1 MEEKKR
7 CTQVESEG
15 RERGGCKKGE
25 RWRKRRER
33 RHCGM
38 YKRRER
44 DREKEREI
52 KSKKGGTVRS
62 NKGRYMGI
70 EKRGTE
76 TARY

>member
-1 MEEKKR
+1 MQRQRGGDKKIEGASQDVQKERKRWRKRREKEGTTG

-15 RERGGCKKGE
+15 RERGGCKQGE

-44 DREKEREI
+44 
-52 KSKKGGTVRS
+52 
-62 NKGRYMGI
+62 
-70 EKRGTE
+70 
-76 TARY
+76 